1 MNIIVISILLVLII
15 ALIIVAFRLA
25 DQNAQ
30 LREENLEIRGRI
42 LRGAY
47 GNK

>member
-1 MNIIVISILLVLII
+1 MNLIVIIILLVLII
-15 ALIIVAFRLA
+15 ALLIVAFRLS

-30 LREENLEIRGRI
+30 LREENLELRGRI

-47 GNK
+47 GK